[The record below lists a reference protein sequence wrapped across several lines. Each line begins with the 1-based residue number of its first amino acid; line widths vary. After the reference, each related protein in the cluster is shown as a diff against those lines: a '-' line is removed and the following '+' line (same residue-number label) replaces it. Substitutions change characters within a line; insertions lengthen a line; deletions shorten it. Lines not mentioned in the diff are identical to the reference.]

1 MPEKHSCILKTCVTL
16 AVKMTAEGG
25 VSTMT
30 MRERLLEESLVTD
43 ATVPSVKPE
52 TVQRFSEIWRTI
64 SSELEGEDE
73 TNHETRRGK

>member
-1 MPEKHSCILKTCVTL
+1 
-16 AVKMTAEGG
+16 
-25 VSTMT
+25 MT

-43 ATVPSVKPE
+43 ATASSVKPE

-64 SSELEGEDE
+64 SFELEGEDE